1 MVFGLFFPMSKRAV
15 VYVVD
20 TVRSDQMPTLTA
32 LFNAERNSKYKN
44 YSYLIGINYIGI
56 YFLIQFYEL

>member
-44 YSYLIGINYIGI
+44 
-56 YFLIQFYEL
+56 